1 MYYVAI
7 NVIKLVTFDD
17 DKINL
22 TIRKLDLNEE
32 GPIEYKGNDP
42 MLFWTMKYT
51 KNGHHVLML
60 DDEYLKPSDP
70 KKKPYLNI
78 NFYQEKVDWNK
89 YDSNAVN
96 PRQNMYDFKQ
106 YPAHQ
111 CSQEDFCGHKPCSDE
126 AKSIFA
132 NWDGLSIICP
142 DWKSMENTK
151 INV

>member
-1 MYYVAI
+1 MKNSVKDHDLFGHLVALNFNRGGDTHTTSIGGCCSIIIKIAIMYYVAI

-96 PRQNMYDFKQ
+96 PR
-106 YPAHQ
+106 
-111 CSQEDFCGHKPCSDE
+111 
-126 AKSIFA
+126 
-132 NWDGLSIICP
+132 
-142 DWKSMENTK
+142 
-151 INV
+151 